1 MWLINTQTLK
11 LEGFMGEAPSYAI
24 LSHTWGPEEVT
35 FADFHDELA
44 RHNKAGMAKIKLTCD
59 QARTEGIKY
68 AWVDTC
74 CINKESSA
82 ELSEAINSMFKW
94 YRLATVC
101 YAYLEDFPQQVE
113 IADSSSLSCCRWFSR
128 GWTLQE
134 LIAPRILVFVVPNGR
149 TWRAIGRKDELHLGL
164 EEITNIPG
172 EILLQSKAIETIS
185 VAARMSWA
193 VKRQTTRE
201 EDLAYCLM
209 GIFNVNMPLLYGE
222 GAKAFIRLQEE
233 ILREVRDNSLFAWRS
248 TEEAAAKAPYRGL
261 FACSPEEFVDSA
273 DIQHFDVYDDDYE
286 STTSTLGQGRISF
299 SCSVHELP
307 GKKDRVILSLN
318 CFRGDLSNRQGIEC
332 VRVGPNYYMRSE
344 PSKLYRCSLGR
355 LRSVTIDKYLVKTRA
370 SKDEHVYRLDRV
382 YLRDMDSNV
391 HLRLVHSEA
400 KSGDRQRAPQ
410 SRTVPFSWAAGRK
423 MAFEIGIRR
432 PGPVPVEDIFLILF
446 WVDKLPGP
454 GSYSYRFNLEKCES
468 SARDGDAKIR
478 FGNAVKPWQSY
489 RRCDLDF
496 GPDVVSVEKILGNQR
511 EPDMLTFDF
520 RVIIF
525 PKSFKKTVNKK
536 KELQQW
542 QD

>member
-1 MWLINTQTLK
+1 MGLINTETLR

-24 LSHTWGPEEVT
+24 LSHTWGPEEVA
-35 FADFHDELA
+35 FADFHDETT
-44 RHNKAGMAKIKLTCD
+44 RHQKAGFAKIKLTCE
-59 QARTEGIKY
+59 QARTEEIKY

-94 YRLATVC
+94 YRLAKVC

-113 IADSSSLSCCRWFSR
+113 IADLSSLSCCRWFSR

-134 LIAPRILVFVVPNGR
+134 LIAPRNLVFFVPNGK

-164 EEITNIPG
+164 EEITKIPG
-172 EILLQSKAIETIS
+172 EILLQEKAIETIS

-201 EDLAYCLM
+201 EDLAYCLL

-307 GKKDRVILSLN
+307 GRKDRVVLSLN
-318 CFRGDLSNRQGIEC
+318 CFRGELSNRQGIEC

-344 PSKLYRCSLGR
+344 PSKLYRCSVGR
-355 LRSVTIDKYLVKTRA
+355 LRSVTIDKHVVKTRA
-370 SKDEHVYRLDRV
+370 SKEEHVYRLDRV
-382 YLRDMDSNV
+382 FLRDMDSNV

-410 SRTVPFSWAAGRK
+410 GRSVPFSWAIGRK

-432 PGPVPVEDIFLILF
+432 PGPIPVEDIFLILF
-446 WVDKLPGP
+446 WVDKIPGS

-468 SARDGDAKIR
+468 SAHDGDAMLR
-478 FGNAVKPWQSY
+478 FENAIKPSQSY

-496 GPDVVSVEKILGNQR
+496 GPDIVSVEKIVGKQR
-511 EPDMLTFDF
+511 EPDMLMLDF
-520 RVIIF
+520 RVILF
-525 PKSFKKTVNKK
+525 VKSLGKSVNKK
-536 KELQQW
+536 KELRQW
-542 QD
+542 ED